1 MRPAPRHS
9 RRGISLL
16 EVLISIGILSIGLL
30 ATLSLIPAGRTYMYK
45 AAVDDRAAA
54 LIPAAFETIS
64 TRGLLGVNAVS
75 WTIVSTSGNDP
86 EYAAS
91 GVVIREQAG
100 SDVTLTRS
108 GTLDDSKWTIQTTD
122 TETITAYHAAS
133 SPTPFT
139 ISGTIS
145 PGTPP
150 ATYSVDV
157 SGSPSIGP
165 IGADTTDS
173 TTGTWTVSID
183 SSQLPL
189 PAPKMTI
196 TGSGPGVGQ
205 VNNTPYTDYTF
216 TATYVD
222 GMSVSR
228 SANPTPATYRQYG
241 DRRAEDVR
249 TGTATTTYTAPSNA
263 ATSNNDPTSATAIS
277 MATLENASTSGRN
290 VAARSVTRTING
302 SLWRMTLGTV
312 ATNYTQKVNFA
323 DAPNAAAQPQTP
335 ACSQD
340 DIADT
345 VGTFTSGSTPL
356 ADDQDWYSL
365 AVRAGEII
373 TVTTAGS
380 TGSLK
385 KDPFTGTYFFPVY
398 FNTTTPSLATMLP
411 PMAGLSV
418 AGSSYSYFIPADG
431 TIITCA
437 ALLDGLNNTF
447 AQRGQPRTQR
457 SNPMYAFTITRLP
470 SERVIVVDPL
480 AATRLDKAI
489 LDTGGGAGNA
499 NILRRQRFAD
509 YYQTYTTGGTQQR
522 IIPRLNWAALTP
534 TTLDMDAAVATSE
547 LLFRDTDSLQI
558 DTTGDPDTA
567 PGPLF
572 DLTSAKQP
580 VRRQAAGKMSW
591 LMMLQPEDPGPAAVN
606 WTAGKWFDVS
616 VVVFEDRALPS
627 LAGAPYTGEYA
638 QANVIGQNP
647 LAGVWSDLDGA
658 LTVTIPNNTNAT
670 DLTEDDEVRR
680 LFRTGAWILLAPKW
694 IDPTVSAL
702 ESTQRLDWVRI
713 QSARLG
719 SNGGARTVTLLL
731 ETEPSD
737 TTLNRSLQSSAPNYD
752 VVVMAYSGVVAVVNR
767 SVQLE

>member
-1 MRPAPRHS
+1 
-9 RRGISLL
+9 
-16 EVLISIGILSIGLL
+16 
-30 ATLSLIPAGRTYMYK
+30 
-45 AAVDDRAAA
+45 
-54 LIPAAFETIS
+54 
-64 TRGLLGVNAVS
+64 
-75 WTIVSTSGNDP
+75 
-86 EYAAS
+86 
-91 GVVIREQAG
+91 
-100 SDVTLTRS
+100 
-108 GTLDDSKWTIQTTD
+108 
-122 TETITAYHAAS
+122 
-133 SPTPFT
+133 
-139 ISGTIS
+139 
-145 PGTPP
+145 
-150 ATYSVDV
+150 
-157 SGSPSIGP
+157 
-165 IGADTTDS
+165 
-173 TTGTWTVSID
+173 
-183 SSQLPL
+183 
-189 PAPKMTI
+189 
-196 TGSGPGVGQ
+196 
-205 VNNTPYTDYTF
+205 
-216 TATYVD
+216 
-222 GMSVSR
+222 
-228 SANPTPATYRQYG
+228 
-241 DRRAEDVR
+241 
-249 TGTATTTYTAPSNA
+249 
-263 ATSNNDPTSATAIS
+263 
-277 MATLENASTSGRN
+277 
-290 VAARSVTRTING
+290 
-302 SLWRMTLGTV
+302 
-312 ATNYTQKVNFA
+312 
-323 DAPNAAAQPQTP
+323 
-335 ACSQD
+335 
-340 DIADT
+340 
-345 VGTFTSGSTPL
+345 
-356 ADDQDWYSL
+356 
-365 AVRAGEII
+365 
-373 TVTTAGS
+373 
-380 TGSLK
+380 
-385 KDPFTGTYFFPVY
+385 
-398 FNTTTPSLATMLP
+398 
-411 PMAGLSV
+411 
-418 AGSSYSYFIPADG
+418 
-431 TIITCA
+431 
-437 ALLDGLNNTF
+437 
-447 AQRGQPRTQR
+447 
-457 SNPMYAFTITRLP
+457 
-470 SERVIVVDPL
+470 VIVVDPL

-499 NILRRQRFAD
+499 NVLRRQRFAD

-591 LMMLQPEDPGPAAVN
+591 LMMLQPEDPGPVAVN

-694 IDPTVSAL
+694 IDPTESAL
-702 ESTQRLDWVRI
+702 ESKQRLDWVRI